1 MIMVPELLKENGFL
15 KANSD
20 EGDYTKKLLE
30 GEFGEEILKLG
41 IVINNPNAVWH
52 VPDFLAEQ
60 EAVNKKAAK
69 DANADSKVEK
79 K

>member
-1 MIMVPELLKENGFL
+1 MDNGFF

-60 EAVNKKAAK
+60 EAVIKSCKRC
-69 DANADSKVEK
+69 S
-79 K
+79 